1 MSSFIPEDRPVT
13 PLLDGIAKPAAL
25 RSLPRSQLVPL
36 ADELRQ
42 FLLYT
47 VGQTGG
53 HFGAGLGVVEL
64 TVALHYVFETPRDKV
79 IWDVGHQTYPHKIL
93 CGRRTR
99 MASMRQAG
107 GLAPFPSRDESEY
120 DAFGTGHSSTS
131 ISAALGM
138 ERATA
143 LQAQPDCHHVAIIGD
158 GAMTAGMAFEALNHA
173 GALKANLLVV
183 LNDNAMS
190 ISNNVGALS
199 NFFARFIAGN
209 TYMNLKQFLKD
220 GLSGLP
226 VLNNLMHQTEEGL
239 KHLFLPPSAF
249 FETLGFNYTGILDGH
264 DVLDL
269 VNVLERLK
277 NSAGPQ
283 LLHVKTK
290 KGKGY
295 APAEQDPIGYHAMT
309 KMAPIAKTQQQAAK
323 EKKPQIKPPTYSQVF
338 SHWICDAAEKDERLV
353 AITPAMCEG
362 SGLVEFSR
370 QFSERYFDVGIAEQ
384 HALTMAAGLACGG
397 MRPVVAIYSTFL
409 QRGYDQLIHDI
420 CLQKLP
426 VLLALDRAGL
436 VGEDGPTH
444 NGAYDLSYLSCIP
457 NMTVL
462 TPSDENMLYRMLA
475 TGYALAGPVAVRY
488 PRGAAT
494 GVPFVRDTRP
504 VTRGVLV
511 RKGGRKRPRLA
522 LLVFGAPMMEASKLA
537 QQYDWTLADMCF
549 VKPLD
554 TKLIDTLLAEHERL
568 VTVEENVISGGAGS
582 HVARYMHRVKARA
595 EVLNLGIKDAF
606 IAHASQAQMRI
617 TCGLDAAG
625 LEKAI
630 LARWKDI
637 KS

>member
-1 MSSFIPEDRPVT
+1 MSSFIPEDRPGT
-13 PLLDGIAKPAAL
+13 PLLDGINSPADL
-25 RSLPRSQLVPL
+25 RALPRAQLVAL

-64 TVALHYVFETPRDKV
+64 TVALHYVFDTPRAKLV
-79 IWDVGHQTYPHKIL
+79 WDVGHQSYPHKIL
-93 CGRRTR
+93 CGRRAR
-99 MASMRQAG
+99 MDSMRRAG

-138 ERATA
+138 ERAVA
-143 LQAQPDCHHVAIIGD
+143 LQSRQDVHHVAIIGD

-190 ISNNVGALS
+190 ISTNVGALS
-199 NFFARFIAGN
+199 NFFARFIAGK
-209 TYMNLKQFLKD
+209 TYMSLKQFLKD

-226 VLNNLMHQTEEGL
+226 VINNLMHQTEEGL

-264 DVLDL
+264 HLPEL
-269 VNVLERLK
+269 ISVLERLRD
-277 NSAGPQ
+277 SAGPQ
-283 LLHVKTK
+283 LLHIKTQ

-295 APAEQDPIGYHAMT
+295 APAEQDPIGYHALT
-309 KMAPIAKTQQQAAK
+309 KITPIAKTKSKPAK
-323 EKKPQIKPPTYSQVF
+323 AKKAQVKPLTYSQVF
-338 SHWICDAAEKDERLV
+338 SHWICDTAEKDERLV

-420 CLQKLP
+420 CLQNLP
-426 VLLALDRAGL
+426 VLFALDRAGL

-457 NMTVL
+457 NMTVM
-462 TPSDENMLYRMLA
+462 TPYDENLTYRMLA
-475 TGYALAGPVAVRY
+475 TGYAMEGPVAVRY

-494 GVPFVRDTRP
+494 GIPFVRDTRP
-504 VTRGVLV
+504 VTKGAIV
-511 RKGGRKRPRLA
+511 RQGGDTKPRLA
-522 LLVFGAPMMEASKLA
+522 ILAFGAPLTEAAKVA
-537 QQYDWTLADMCF
+537 KQYDWTLVDMRF

-554 TKLIDTLLAEHERL
+554 TKLVAKLLSEHERL
-568 VTVEENVISGGAGS
+568 VTVEENVTGGGAGS
-582 HVARYMHRVKARA
+582 YVARYLQQVKASV
-595 EVLNLGIKDAF
+595 ELLTLGIQDNF
-606 IAHASQAQMRI
+606 VAHASQAQMR
-617 TCGLDAAG
+617 TACGLDAAG
-625 LEKAI
+625 LARAI
-630 LARWKDI
+630 LTRWKV
-637 KS
+637 